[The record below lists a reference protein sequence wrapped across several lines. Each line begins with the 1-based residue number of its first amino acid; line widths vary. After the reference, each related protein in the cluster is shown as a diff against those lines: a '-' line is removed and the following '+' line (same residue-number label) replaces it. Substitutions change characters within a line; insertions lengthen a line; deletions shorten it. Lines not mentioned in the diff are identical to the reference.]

1 MKTRDE
7 ILNNL
12 QNVNSDEVEKYT
24 NKLTEYLFKHRVN
37 NWSSPIGCDLTDY
50 NEMLAQ
56 SIVSRLQSLGYYA
69 KYSEKSSPWRYFV
82 TISVYPIKEENNTH
96 RCIFSIFKKSLFN
109 Q

>member
-12 QNVNSDEVEKYT
+12 RNINSDDVEKYVDR
-24 NKLTEYLFKHRVN
+24 LTECLFKHRVH
-37 NWSSPIGCDLTDY
+37 NWSSPIGCDLTNY
-50 NEMLAQ
+50 NKMLAQ

-69 KYSEKSSPWRYFV
+69 KYSKKSSPWRYFV
-82 TISVYPIKEENNTH
+82 TLSVYPIKEENNKH
-96 RCIFSIFKKSLFN
+96 RCVFSIFNLLF